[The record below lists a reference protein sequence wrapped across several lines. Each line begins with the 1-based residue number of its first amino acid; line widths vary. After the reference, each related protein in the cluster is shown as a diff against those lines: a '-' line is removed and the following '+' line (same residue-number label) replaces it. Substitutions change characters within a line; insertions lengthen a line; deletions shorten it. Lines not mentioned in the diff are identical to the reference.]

1 MSQMERP
8 LPAAIESTLRAVGQ
22 HLSPTHENIL
32 RAALVPEP
40 REDGLRAVSREDLYE
55 IIHEVREERHVNSA
69 ADDLTGVA
77 WASLRAATPGDGLDA
92 EREETVLLRALP
104 EDVATDV
111 METLRTLVAYRQTA
125 HAALATEQGEP
136 TNSMN
141 PHCGCSSEGHDGP
154 CAATPGDR
162 LRESMQRELD
172 SGWAVSEV
180 LRRHG
185 IRANIP
191 VSSDD

>member
-77 WASLRAATPGDGLDA
+77 WASLRAATPGD
-92 EREETVLLRALP
+92 
-104 EDVATDV
+104 
-111 METLRTLVAYRQTA
+111 
-125 HAALATEQGEP
+125 
-136 TNSMN
+136 
-141 PHCGCSSEGHDGP
+141 
-154 CAATPGDR
+154 R